1 MTSNTTQPTIIPS
14 TRIDWIDYA
23 KGLAII
29 LTILGH
35 TVGAGFLGSTVR
47 GLIFS
52 FHMPLFFI
60 LSITTFNCSTDMN
73 HYMANI
79 KKAVKH
85 LLIPALVTFGV
96 LILADC
102 IGNPSHIT
110 SGKFWNGKLMT
121 LVFASGVDVTFNNG
135 RVGAIGIPWF
145 FFALFL
151 GRAIFDFLN
160 LTLQDDKKLLIASI
174 IAGMFG
180 ILWGAREW
188 MPFSLDIALA
198 IMPFFYFGKMLKNLD
213 LKKHLPALLLSS
225 LVIWLFTLY
234 LAFPDFK
241 RWTYLELA
249 VRRYTL
255 FPISYITAIAG
266 TVFVAEISILA
277 CRVPLLAKPILYI
290 GKNSLYVLCVHIL
303 DNLFQP
309 LWYID
314 KQEFASGGLRIVT
327 DLVIFAVFM
336 ILRAIATRI
345 HSVFKKW

>member
-1 MTSNTTQPTIIPS
+1 MTSEAAKSSDTS
-14 TRIDWIDYA
+14 GKRIDWIDYA
-23 KGLAII
+23 KGISII

-35 TVGAGFLGSTVR
+35 TVGAGFWGSTVR

-60 LSITTFNCSTDMN
+60 LSITTYKCSTDMN
-73 HYMANI
+73 QYITNI
-79 KKAVKH
+79 KKAAKH
-85 LLIPALVTFGV
+85 LLIPALVTFGI
-96 LILADC
+96 LILVDC
-102 IGNPSHIT
+102 IGDPSRIT

-121 LVFASGVDVTFNNG
+121 LIFASGVDVNFNNG
-135 RVGAIGIPWF
+135 RVVAIGIPWF
-145 FFALFL
+145 FFALFF

-160 LTLQDDKKLLIASI
+160 VSLQDDRKLLTASTI
-174 IAGMFG
+174 TGMFG
-180 ILWGAREW
+180 ILWGARVW

-198 IMPFFYFGKMLKNLD
+198 IMPFFYFGKVLKTLD
-213 LKKHLPALLLSS
+213 LKKHLPVLILSS

-234 LAFPDFK
+234 LAFPDYK

-266 TVFVAEISILA
+266 TLFIAGISILA
-277 CRVPLLAKPILYI
+277 CRVPLLAKPVLYI

-314 KQEFASGGLRIVT
+314 KQEFASGGLRILI
-327 DLVIFAVFM
+327 DLLIFGVFM
-336 ILRAIATRI
+336 LLRTLFLKSARHLQTY
-345 HSVFKKW
+345 